1 MKTQNQNG
9 KLMFTKT
16 AIAELN
22 EIQLM
27 QINGGA
33 SIDWPITGCL
43 CTLVTRTIQIEK

>member
-1 MKTQNQNG
+1 MKTHNQNG
-9 KLMFTKT
+9 KLMFAKT

-22 EIQLM
+22 DNQLM

-43 CTLVTRTIQIEK
+43 CTLVTRTIQMAN